1 MAHVDDD
8 LDAVFGESDNGEDVE
23 MAKAPENSDNGNFE
37 MFEEEE
43 ETHSLS
49 ENETEKRPEDEDD
62 EDRIPTSS
70 RTSRRNKAAEEEE
83 EIPEKVVKL
92 RRLDAPRDAGLKVSP
107 YDLTC

>member
-1 MAHVDDD
+1 MAHVEDD

-23 MAKAPENSDNGNFE
+23 MSHAPGNTENGNFE

-43 ETHSLS
+43 GTKSLS
-49 ENETEKRPEDEDD
+49 ENETGHRAEDEDD

-70 RTSRRNKAAEEEE
+70 RTSRRNKVTEE

-92 RRLDAPRDAGLKVSP
+92 RKLYAPRDAGLTVCPK
-107 YDLTC
+107 CCC